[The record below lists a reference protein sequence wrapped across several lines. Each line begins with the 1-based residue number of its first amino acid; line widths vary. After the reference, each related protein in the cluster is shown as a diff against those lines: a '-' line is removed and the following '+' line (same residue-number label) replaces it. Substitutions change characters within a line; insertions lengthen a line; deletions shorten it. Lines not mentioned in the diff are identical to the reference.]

1 MSFCIKIR
9 QGAEM
14 SDGVRKFI
22 LATRNRG
29 KLKEIKEML
38 ADLPFEVLSMEDA
51 GISENIEENG
61 NTFEENAL
69 IKARKVCGISGEIA
83 MADDSGL
90 EVDFLGGKPGIF
102 SSRFAGEGA
111 SDEERNDKLLRL
123 LEGVPFEKRTARF
136 VCAVAV
142 VFPEGKH
149 FTAKGCCGGFISL
162 SARGE
167 NGFGYDPVFYLPEH
181 NMTMAQLNS
190 GEKNRISHR
199 GKALRLMVEE
209 LKRQQW
215 VGG

>member
-1 MSFCIKIR
+1 M
-9 QGAEM
+9 AERI
-14 SDGVRKFI
+14 RKFI

-29 KLKEIKEML
+29 KLKEIREML

-51 GISENIEENG
+51 GIFESIEESG

-69 IKARKVCGISGEIA
+69 IKARKVSGIAGEIA

-90 EVDFLGGKPGIF
+90 EVDFLDGKPGVR

-111 SDEERNDKLLRL
+111 SDRDRNDKLLRL
-123 LEGVPFEKRTARF
+123 LEGVPFDKRNARF

-142 VFPEGKH
+142 AFPDGRH
-149 FTAKGCCGGFISL
+149 FTARGCCEGFISL

-167 NGFGYDPVFYLPEH
+167 NGFGYDPIFYLPEY
-181 NMTMAQLNS
+181 NMTMAQLSS

-215 VGG
+215 AGG